1 MKILLKLV
9 GFTVSLEMGGMKTP
23 KPPWCS
29 PWEAGGT
36 RLKMSPSVPQKVHFA
51 KPVCHTAEMS
61 KYLVSFVPLSGFNEP
76 ILQQRVVLVWLRC
89 QRPQKQLKPCFT

>member
-1 MKILLKLV
+1 MKI
-9 GFTVSLEMGGMKTP
+9 P

-29 PWEAGGT
+29 LWEAGGT

-61 KYLVSFVPLSGFNEP
+61 KYLVSFVPLSDSSEP
-76 ILQQRVVLVWLRC
+76 ILRKKAVLVWLWC
-89 QRPQKQLKPCFT
+89 QQQSVSWCQWPQKQLEQCFT